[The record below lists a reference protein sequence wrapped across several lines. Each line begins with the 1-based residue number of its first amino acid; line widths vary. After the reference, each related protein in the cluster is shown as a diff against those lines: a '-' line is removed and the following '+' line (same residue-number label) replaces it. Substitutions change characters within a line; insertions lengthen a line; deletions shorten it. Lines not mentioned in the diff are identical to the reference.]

1 MDKDYEAYRVGRS
14 YFMVYK
20 APATPPGTK
29 FKGKHLLP
37 GEDPWAMNRRWWLV
51 TLAGAVA
58 ALAAGLLI
66 GRFLLP

>member
-1 MDKDYEAYRVGRS
+1 MDKKSKNHQRVKSYIFDYEA
-14 YFMVYK
+14 
-20 APATPPGTK
+20 PEEPLGTK
-29 FKGKHLLP
+29 FRGKHLEP